1 MNRHALEV
9 LQLTEALA
17 LVAGH
22 ASSPLGAEAVRA
34 LRPSPDY
41 AIVRDELLRV
51 DQMSAF
57 LFRAQDWQVPPLPD
71 VRGALRRLGI
81 GGSVMDGTELRD
93 VAIVMRG
100 SALSRRAVLQHADD
114 YPLLAAVAEAL
125 LDERE
130 DERRIRA
137 AIDDGGEV
145 RDSASRELGQLRR
158 EIRGA
163 RSRIV
168 ERLEKYIGTLP
179 SRFQVNDASV
189 TVRDGRYVIPIRREG
204 RGEVG
209 GLVHDESATGQTLFV
224 EPPVAI
230 ELMNRLRELEIAEV
244 REVQRILRE
253 LTESVRPLQEPLGYA
268 FHALVELDSLF
279 ARARYALHVNGH
291 RPEVEPQG
299 RELVLVNARHP
310 LLLAALEE
318 VVPYDL
324 TLEPGERI
332 MLVSGPNTGGKTV
345 LLKAVGLIAVLA
357 QAGVIPP
364 VAKGTRLPLF
374 DDVFADIGDEQSIEA
389 SLSTFSAHLKNL
401 RELMEGATPRSLALI
416 DEMGSGTDPVE
427 GGALADAIL
436 RQLNRR
442 GTLTIATTHL
452 GQLKAI
458 AGDVDGVINASLQF
472 DAVALQPT
480 YRLQKGVP
488 GRSYGLA
495 IARRLGLPADLLEE
509 AEAAMPRTEREAG
522 QLLEELERKDRELA
536 AALADASSERART
549 AKLAE
554 EVRERE
560 ESLRRREKE
569 AERRARQQARDLLL
583 NARAEVETA
592 IRELR
597 AAAEGGAAAL
607 DEAARGARRRVEERA
622 KRESQRTPSTST
634 AGRSA
639 GGEVQEGS
647 HVRIEASGLKG
658 VVVELRD
665 DRATVEVGGL
675 RMQVPVSGLV
685 STAAP
690 EPARQQRQVRSS
702 GWSAPD
708 LDVSSEVDLRGIR
721 ADEVAGRLQ
730 PALDAAIQA
739 DLPSLRIIHGKGTG
753 ALREVVN
760 ELLKADGR
768 VRTYRP
774 GGMGEG
780 GTGVTVAELR

>member
-1 MNRHALEV
+1 MNRHALHV
-9 LQLTEALA
+9 LQLSEALA

-22 ASSPLGAEAVRA
+22 ATSPLGARWVRA
-34 LRPSPDY
+34 LRPSSSL
-41 AIVRDELLRV
+41 AEVHDELARV

-71 VRGALRRLGI
+71 VAGPLRRLALA
-81 GGSVMDGTELRD
+81 GSVLDGGELRD
-93 VAIVMRG
+93 LAIILRG
-100 SALSRRAVLQHADD
+100 SASSRRAILQHADD
-114 YPLLAAVAEAL
+114 YPLLAALGEELLAEV
-125 LDERE
+125 EE
-130 DERRIRA
+130 ERRIRGA
-137 AIDDGGEV
+137 VDEGGEV

-168 ERLEKYIGTLP
+168 ARLEQYISTLP
-179 SRFQVNDASV
+179 ARFQVGDASV
-189 TVRDGRYVIPIRREG
+189 SVRDGRYVIPIRREG

-209 GLVHDESATGQTLFV
+209 GLVHDESATGHTLFV

-230 ELMNRLRELEIAEV
+230 ELMNRLRELEIAEA
-244 REVQRILRE
+244 RELQRILRE
-253 LTESVRPLQEPLGYA
+253 LSESIRPLADALAGSFQ
-268 FHALVELDSLF
+268 ALVELDSLF
-279 ARARYALHVNGH
+279 ARARYALQVNGH
-291 RPEVEPQG
+291 RPEVVQDG
-299 RELVLVNARHP
+299 RELVLVHARHP
-310 LLLAALEE
+310 LLLATLEA

-324 TLEPGERI
+324 VLEPGERI

-345 LLKAVGLIAVLA
+345 LLKAVGLIAALA

-364 VAKGTRLPLF
+364 VGKGTRIPLF
-374 DDVFADIGDEQSIEA
+374 DDIFADIGDEQSIEA
-389 SLSTFSAHLKNL
+389 SLSTFSAHLRNL
-401 RELMEGATPRSLALI
+401 RELLEGATARSLALI
-416 DEMGSGTDPVE
+416 DEMGSGTDPAE

-436 RQLNRR
+436 RSLNRR

-458 AGDVDGVINASLQF
+458 AGEEEGVINASLQF

-495 IARRLGLPADLLEE
+495 IARRLGLPADLLAE
-509 AEAAMPRTEREAG
+509 AEAALPRTEREAG

-536 AALADASSERART
+536 AALAEASSERART
-549 AKLAE
+549 GRLAE

-569 AERRARQQARDLLL
+569 AERRARQQARDILL
-583 NARAEVETA
+583 NARSEVETA

-597 AAAEGGAAAL
+597 AAAETGSAEL
-607 DEAARGARRRVEERA
+607 DQAARVARRRVEEKVR
-622 KRESQRTPSTST
+622 REGERTAST
-634 AGRSA
+634 APSGRA
-639 GGEVQEGS
+639 RGEQVQEGS
-647 HVRIEASGLKG
+647 HVSIESSGLRG

-665 DRATVEVGGL
+665 ERATVEVGGL
-675 RMQVPVSGLV
+675 RMQVPLAGLIAV
-685 STAAP
+685 DAP
-690 EPARQQRQVRSS
+690 QPVRQQRKSTA
-702 GWSAPD
+702 WSAPE
-708 LDVSSEVDLRGIR
+708 LDVSPEVDLRGMR
-721 ADEVAGRLQ
+721 AEEAAGKLQ

-753 ALREVVN
+753 ALREVVG
-760 ELLKADGR
+760 ELLRMDGR

-774 GGMGEG
+774 GGVGEG
-780 GTGVTVAELR
+780 GAGVTVAELR